1 MEILAAAIISL
12 SAVKHSE
19 MAQLMSCPAAQSVIA
34 NLYASES
41 VSEAEKQELLE
52 VILEHTP
59 INCPLPQNT

>member
-12 SAVKHSE
+12 SAVKHAE
-19 MAQLMSCPAAQSVIA
+19 TAQVMSCPAAQTVIA

-41 VSEAEKQELLE
+41 VSDEEKQELLE

>member
-12 SAVKHSE
+12 SAVKHTD
-19 MAQLMSCPAAQSVIA
+19 MAQILSCKEVQSVIS
-34 NLYASES
+34 NLYATES
-41 VSEAEKQELLE
+41 VSDAEKKELLE

>member
-1 MEILAAAIISL
+1 
-12 SAVKHSE
+12 
-19 MAQLMSCPAAQSVIA
+19 MAQVMSCPAAQSVIG